1 MAHATVLAVVDD
13 GAAGWVYNVG
23 EPDALSLEE
32 WIQAIGRA
40 AGWNREV
47 ISLPA
52 DQLPDHRRSDYNWE
66 QNWIVDTSRIRAE
79 LAYSETISR
88 EEALRRT
95 VDWWR
100 QASPDEVSE
109 PFNPKTSPDDYAAE
123 DAVLS
128 GYRAR
133 RS

>member
-66 QNWIVDTSRIRAE
+66 QNWIVDTSRIRTE

-109 PFNPKTSPDDYAAE
+109 PFTPKTSPDDYAAE